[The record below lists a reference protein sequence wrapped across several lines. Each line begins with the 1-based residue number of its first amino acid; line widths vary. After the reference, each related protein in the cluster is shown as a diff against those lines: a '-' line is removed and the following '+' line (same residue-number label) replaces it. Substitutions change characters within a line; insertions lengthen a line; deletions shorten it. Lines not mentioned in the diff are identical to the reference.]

1 MVRKKLTYKAAIV
14 AAAMIFFF
22 LLLGVGAQI
31 ARADA
36 SAYTN
41 VLDDL
46 RADES
51 FTAADYSVNYKD
63 NSIKV
68 IQIAESTDGEL
79 FIYTYQPTGQY
90 RDLKASSVNIARKP
104 DNTLNLEFDN
114 YFLTFLNSA
123 GVFFKYKVEGFELET
138 SPIRYYN
145 ISNILR
151 PWDKIIDGTLSNG
164 QTESE
169 VKNRVAQLW
178 TARTSESGDVSYS
191 VTTSEVIEITQKYVG
206 FVWYDDGTSVGW
218 GITHGATMAHFVAFS
233 TDKPID
239 KLISASITFNE
250 SEITCKLCCNALHVN
265 HNYGGYF
272 DYQKSEPQPHDP
284 MTLKYTEKGHNEGG
298 NGFQPANRYD
308 WDRIQS
314 TSEFIADDKNGE
326 YKLTEEGANI
336 TGTQWVLNF
345 YETSIS
351 QNIDNIWL
359 PILTSPLLAG
369 FVGDAECKYTAV
381 SDVMLLELTFELDGI
396 TYSLGV
402 VDNKQTGSNK
412 PAKAPASGC
421 AASWAWLSV
430 LPWWAW
436 VLIIIL
442 VPLIIFLLFK
452 LIVKLVTVPFK
463 AIGRRR
469 SERRVVKAITK
480 QRKPKIKHIRGSTPK
495 HKRKGSKK

>member
-1 MVRKKLTYKAAIV
+1 MTRKKLTYIAAIV

-22 LLLGVGAQI
+22 FVLGVGAQV

-51 FTAADYSVNYKD
+51 FTASDYSVNYKD

-68 IQIAESTDGEL
+68 IQIAESADGEL

-90 RDLKASSVNIARKP
+90 RDLKASSINIARKP
-104 DNTLNLEFDN
+104 DNSLNLKFEN
-114 YFLTFLNSA
+114 YSLTFLNSA

-138 SPIRYYN
+138 SATRYYN

-178 TARTSESGDVSYS
+178 TARTTGETVSYAM
-191 VTTSEVIEITQKYVG
+191 TASEVIEITKKYVG

-265 HNYGGYF
+265 HKYGGYF
-272 DYQKSEPQPHDP
+272 DYQKSEPHPHDP
-284 MTLKYTEKGHNEGG
+284 ITLKYTEKGHNEGG
-298 NGFQPANRYD
+298 NGFQPANRYY

-336 TGTQWVLNF
+336 IGTQWVLNF

-381 SDVMLLELTFELDGI
+381 SDVMLLELTFELDGT

-421 AASWAWLSV
+421 ASCEWLNV

-436 VLIIIL
+436 VLIIIFA
-442 VPLIIFLLFK
+442 PLIIFLLFK
-452 LIVKLVTVPFK
+452 LIVKLVTAPFK
-463 AIGRRR
+463 AFGRRR
-469 SERRVVKAITK
+469 SEKRVVRAVTK
-480 QRKPKIKHIRGSTPK
+480 RNKPKRKHIRGSTPK
-495 HKRKGSKK
+495 RKRKGGKK